1 MNVGQNKG
9 RRLRAALSRFS
20 AMLIEEARDI
30 SGMSFSQLDEKL
42 DIPEGQSYRYSLY
55 PMRSKTRAPQAGGI
69 QGLENRVAK
78 LLKRSAHTIVVL
90 NNAKL
95 INTENIFLVDTIE
108 RKPSEELNLRE
119 FDGALFELGYEG
131 DWPTYRHLKLR
142 PENLRF
148 YAWQWGIRWDKD
160 SPWCSREAWGIHP
173 SAPIESF
180 WPELTSK
187 IMQDRKLIS
196 ILQKTS
202 SGRRIE
208 AYWKHALLTIGNSAI
223 LDEIYAR
230 VLLAAEATEKLI
242 KRGGVNALTDFQS
255 DDDSNVGIAT

>member
-1 MNVGQNKG
+1 MNVGHNKG
-9 RRLRAALSRFS
+9 RRLRAALSRFA
-20 AMLIEEARDI
+20 AMLIEEASDI

-42 DIPEGQSYRYSLY
+42 DIPDGQSYRYSLY

-90 NNAKL
+90 NNAEL
-95 INTENIFLVDTIE
+95 TNTENIYLADTVE
-108 RKPSEELNLRE
+108 GKPSDELNLRE
-119 FDGALFELGYEG
+119 FDGALFEFGYEG

-148 YAWQWGIRWDKD
+148 YAWQWGILWDKD
-160 SPWCSREAWGIHP
+160 SSLCSREAWGIHP
-173 SAPIESF
+173 STSVESF
-180 WPELTSK
+180 LPELTLK
-187 IMQDRKLIS
+187 IMRERELIS
-196 ILQKTS
+196 LLQKTS

-208 AYWKHALLTIGNSAI
+208 AYWKNALTTIRDNAI

-242 KRGGVNALTDFQS
+242 KCDPA
-255 DDDSNVGIAT
+255 GILPE